1 MNKLAVVILNWN
13 GRKMLEQ
20 YLPSVC
26 RFSQLEGVA
35 VVVADNGST
44 DDSVAYLRENFP
56 SVQILLLD
64 KNYGFADGYNHALAQ
79 LDAEYFLLLNSDVE
93 VTENWL
99 TPMLNF
105 MDAHPDVAACQPK
118 IRSWVDKTRFEHAGA
133 CGGFLDKYGFP
144 FCRGRLFGE
153 VESDKGQYDTVADI
167 FWATGAALLIR
178 SDDYMSVGGL
188 DGTFFAHMEE
198 IDLCWRLRAH
208 GRRIVCVP
216 ESVVYHLGG
225 GTLNVENPRKTFLN
239 FRNNLLMIYKNVPDD
254 YLKRVMTARFFFD
267 YVAALQYLLKGD
279 LPNAKAIYKARRE
292 FRQIRHAYEGKRS
305 ENLSRQTL
313 HDIPEV
319 LDRSL
324 VFSFYLFGKK
334 RFSDLTFSK

>member
-1 MNKLAVVILNWN
+1 MRKVAIVILNWN
-13 GRKMLEQ
+13 GRSMLER

-26 RFSQLEGVA
+26 RFSQLENVV

-44 DDSVAYLRENFP
+44 DDSVAFVQENYP
-56 SVQILLLD
+56 SVQIVLLD
-64 KNYGFADGYNHALAQ
+64 KNYGFAEGYNRSLAQ

-99 TPMLNF
+99 SPMIAY
-105 MDAHPDVAACQPK
+105 MDEHPDVAACQPK
-118 IRSWVDKTRFEHAGA
+118 IRSFVAKEKFEHAGA
-133 CGGFLDKYGFP
+133 CGGFLDKYAFP

-153 VESDKGQYDTVADI
+153 VESDAGQYDSVMDI
-167 FWATGAALLIR
+167 FWATGAALMIR
-178 SDDYMSVGGL
+178 SDDFSAVGGL
-188 DGTFFAHMEE
+188 DGSFFAHMEE
-198 IDLCWRLRAH
+198 IDLCWRLRSR

-254 YLKRVMTARFFFD
+254 YLKRVLMARFFFD
-267 YVAALQYLLKGD
+267 HLAALQYLLKGD
-279 LPNAKAIYKARRE
+279 WANAKAIFKARRE
-292 FRQIRHAYEGKRS
+292 FRSIKSNYTEARKT
-305 ENLSRQTL
+305 NLDAQSVK
-313 HDIPEV
+313 DIPEV
-319 LDRSL
+319 LNRSL

-334 RFSDLTFSK
+334 KFSDLHF